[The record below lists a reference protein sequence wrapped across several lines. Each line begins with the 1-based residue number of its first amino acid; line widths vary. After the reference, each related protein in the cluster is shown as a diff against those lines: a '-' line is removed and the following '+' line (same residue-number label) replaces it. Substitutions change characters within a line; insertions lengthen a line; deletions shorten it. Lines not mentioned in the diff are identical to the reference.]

1 MKNDAIVEKIVNLM
15 KRAKGHDDA
24 ESQSSIAL
32 AQRLMLKH
40 NISIEEVKQQS
51 EKSEIKQSH
60 LLMKRVL
67 WWQKMLAANVA
78 DHFRCKVMLGH
89 DGLYFVGMND
99 DADICRAI
107 YDGAVAHIK
116 YRRSQMKDA
125 TKEEK
130 RSFILGFMAGLD
142 EKLEEQ
148 KNYQTAEETS
158 LMLLVPKE
166 VTDFVS
172 QQAPRTH
179 SVKIKES
186 IDFVAYSDGMIE
198 GKEAEILKD
207 RIIS

>member
-67 WWQKMLAANVA
+67 WWQKMLAASVA

-99 DADICRAI
+99 DADICRAV
-107 YDGAVAHIK
+107 YEGAVSHIK

-125 TKEEK
+125 TKKEK
-130 RSFILGFMAGLD
+130 RSFILGFMVGLD

-148 KNYQTAEETS
+148 KSYQVTEE
-158 LMLLVPKE
+158 
-166 VTDFVS
+166 TDFVS
-172 QQAPRTH
+172 QNSSRTH
-179 SVKIKES
+179 SVKVKDS
-186 IDFVAYSDGMIE
+186 IDFVAYSDGVVE
-198 GKEAEILKD
+198 GKEAEILKE
-207 RIIS
+207 RIID

>member
-40 NISIEEVKQQS
+40 NISIEEVKLQS
-51 EKSEIKQSH
+51 EKSEIRQNH
-60 LLMKRVL
+60 LKMSRVL
-67 WWQKMLAANVA
+67 WWQKMLAASVA

-99 DADICRAI
+99 DADICRAV

-148 KNYQTAEETS
+148 KKYQVTEETS

>member
-1 MKNDAIVEKIVNLM
+1 MINDTIVEKIVNLM

-51 EKSEIKQSH
+51 EKSEIRQNH
-60 LLMKRVL
+60 LKMKRVL

-78 DHFRCKVMLGH
+78 DHFRCKVMIGH

-99 DADICRAI
+99 DADICRAV
-107 YDGAVAHIK
+107 YEGAVFHIK

-125 TKEEK
+125 TKKEK

-148 KNYQTAEETS
+148 KKYQVTEEMS

-186 IDFVAYSDGMIE
+186 IDFVAYSDGVVE
-198 GKEAEILKD
+198 GKEAEILKE
-207 RIIS
+207 RIID

>member
-1 MKNDAIVEKIVNLM
+1 MTNETIVEKIVNLM
-15 KRAKGHDDA
+15 KRAEGHDDA

-51 EKSEIKQSH
+51 ERSEIRQSH
-60 LLMKRVL
+60 LLMRRVL

-99 DADICRAI
+99 DADICRAV
-107 YDGAVAHIK
+107 YEGAVSHIK

-125 TKEEK
+125 TKKEK
-130 RSFILGFMAGLD
+130 RSFILGFMVGLD

-148 KNYQTAEETS
+148 KKYQVTEEMS
-158 LMLLVPKE
+158 LMLLVPRE
-166 VTDFVS
+166 VTDYVS
-172 QQAPRTH
+172 QNSSRTH
-179 SVKIKES
+179 SVKVKDS
-186 IDFVAYSDGMIE
+186 IDFVAYSDGVVE
-198 GKEAEILKD
+198 GKEAEILKE
-207 RIIS
+207 RIID

>member
-99 DADICRAI
+99 DADICRVV
-107 YDGAVAHIK
+107 YDGAAAHIR

-148 KNYQTAEETS
+148 KNYQSTEELS